1 METPPPIAPAAPL
14 KTDSHDKL
22 LIILCHLSAFLGV
35 GLLLPFII
43 WLVKKGESEKVA
55 AHAREALNFHLTIFL
70 LGVCCAPFAIVLLLI
85 PLVNFLFML
94 VFVPVCALI
103 ALGTLV
109 LSIIAAVQASE
120 GKFYRY
126 PLTLRLVK

>member
-1 METPPPIAPAAPL
+1 METPP
-14 KTDSHDKL
+14 

-43 WLVKKGESEKVA
+43 WLVKKEESEKVA

-70 LGVCCAPFAIVLLLI
+70 LGVCCAPFALVLVLI
-85 PLVNFLFML
+85 PLVNFLFLL

-103 ALGTLV
+103 ALGTLA

-126 PLTLRLVK
+126 PFTLRLVK